1 MCLHTCKVRSVVR
14 AGAGGNQAV
23 SFTADHYITVFS
35 VVCIFRRS
43 KNSFS
48 GFDRNL
54 CWCESVSSKVAKH
67 PLHSIAL
74 ALFL

>member
-1 MCLHTCKVRSVVR
+1 MR

-48 GFDRNL
+48 LFSGFDRNL

-67 PLHSIAL
+67 PLHSMAL
-74 ALFL
+74 SLFL